1 MPRKKQTKKSKHWCF
16 TINNPLG
23 GDAVYDHSMQYMI
36 IGDEVGVTGTPHYQG
51 YVVFKIPKRITTTK
65 AVFPRAHLEI
75 MQGTPQ
81 QAITY
86 CKKDGAYREWGQ
98 SPKTASEGAQANL
111 LAKWEQSYAHAI
123 NGDFDLIRKDM
134 LIKFY
139 AAFKRIRQDNPIK
152 PPTLDVKR
160 NFWIVAPSGYGKS
173 TYAREQYPDYYDKA
187 PNKWFVGY
195 KGQTTML
202 CDDFGPDQCQYLG
215 WYFKRWADN
224 FSFPVETKGG
234 GMEIRPQHI
243 IVTSQYQI
251 DECFHGLVR
260 EAIHNRFQTIELETW
275 QVREARKAAALAQLV
290 TDESLDE
297 EEDLSRE
304 KEDEDTATTI
314 EYSDEEVHLDDD
326 DDEEDLAG
334 VILPGYYLSLVDGKF
349 VHTKIVPENTK
360 VLPTT
365 RQRMKNKN

>member
-1 MPRKKQTKKSKHWCF
+1 MPRKRTPMSKHWCF
-16 TINNPLG
+16 TINNPTPT
-23 GDAVYDHSMQYMI
+23 DAVWTQAMDYMI
-36 IGDEVGVTGTPHYQG
+36 IGDEVGLSGTPHYQG
-51 YVVFKIPKRITTTK
+51 YVVFKKRKRITTVK
-65 AVFPRAHLEI
+65 AILPNAHLEI
-75 MQGTPQ
+75 MEGTPQ
-81 QAITY
+81 QASNY

-98 SPKTASEGAQANL
+98 HPKTARQGAAANL
-111 LAKWEQSYAHAI
+111 LAKWEESYAHAI
-123 NGDFDLIRKDM
+123 NGDFGLIRKDM

-139 AAFKRIRQDNPIK
+139 AAYKRIRQDNPTK

-251 DECFHGLVR
+251 DECFHGLVL
-260 EAIHNRFQTIELETW
+260 EALLNRFQVIELETW
-275 QVREARKAAALAQLV
+275 QVREARKATALAQLR

-304 KEDEDTATTI
+304 KEKAEDTNTTI
-314 EYSDEEVHLDDD
+314 EYSDESVQLS
-326 DDEEDLAG
+326 DDEEDFIEPQ
-334 VILPGYYLSLVDGKF
+334 VILPGYYLKLVDGKF
-349 VHTKIVPENTK
+349 IHTKIVPENSRLHKHQSMTN
-360 VLPTT
+360 TNT
-365 RQRMKNKN
+365 